1 MLNPSKD
8 NINFNFVISYL
19 LIDATLECE
28 DLQNARSLNLSEK
41 SIELFVDNFINTQK
55 GVLHEKA
62 IQLLRK
68 IVSLNK

>member
-28 DLQNARSLNLSEK
+28 DL
-41 SIELFVDNFINTQK
+41 
-55 GVLHEKA
+55 
-62 IQLLRK
+62 
-68 IVSLNK
+68 